1 MVNAAMI
8 ENKERYIKK
17 WGNLPLL
24 ETYTKPY
31 NK

>member
-1 MVNAAMI
+1 MI